1 MNIKKSVLET
11 IGKTPLIEI
20 DRFKEATNIK
30 NNLYT
35 KVEFF
40 YIGPNLPDFLLY
52 AHLSHSSP

>member
-1 MNIKKSVLET
+1 MSIKKSVLET

-35 KVEFF
+35 KVEFL
-40 YIGPNLPDFLLY
+40 ILAEVLRIVLV
-52 AHLSHSSP
+52 

>member
-30 NNLYT
+30 NNLECEISIS
-35 KVEFF
+35 VFF
-40 YIGPNLPDFLLY
+40 IQK
-52 AHLSHSSP
+52 

>member
-1 MNIKKSVLET
+1 MSIKKSVLET

-35 KVEFF
+35 KH
-40 YIGPNLPDFLLY
+40 Y
-52 AHLSHSSP
+52 